1 MADQTLAEYY
11 RTNAEQERQYATE
24 ATMANTRAMHTRAAG
39 RWLEMAERAEKA
51 GLR

>member
-11 RTNAEQERQYATE
+11 RANAEQERRYATE
-24 ATMANTRAMHTRAAG
+24 ATMANTRAMHTRAAE